1 MASILRRERL
11 RQARRLIDERS
22 VVSVKELSEH
32 FSVSEATIRR
42 DLEELDSLGWVKRDH
57 GGAFRADMHQPESPV
72 LHRIAVQTSEK
83 QRIGHLAAG
92 LVRDGETIFI
102 GSGTTTLA
110 VARNLEGVV
119 DLTVITNALNIAN
132 ELLHR
137 SGINLIVIGG
147 QVRDTE
153 LSLIGPLTEQALKD
167 LRADKVF
174 LGIRSVNITDGLT
187 NDHLPELTTDRAIIG
202 ISPELILVADHT
214 KLGTVSTSRVAPI
227 TAVNTLVTDTGAPP
241 EMVKE
246 FENLGVRV
254 LLA

>member
-1 MASILRRERL
+1 MLRRERL
-11 RQARRLIDERS
+11 RQARRLVDERG
-22 VVSVKELSEH
+22 VVSVKELSDH

-42 DLEELDSLGWVKRDH
+42 DLEELDGLGWVKRDH
-57 GGAFRADMHQPESPV
+57 GGAFRADMHQPEPPV
-72 LHRIAVQTSEK
+72 LHRIAVQTAEK
-83 QRIGHLAAG
+83 QRIGHLAAS

-110 VARNLEGVV
+110 VARNLEGVE

-137 SGINLIVIGG
+137 SGINMIVIGG

-174 LGIRSVNITDGLT
+174 LGIRSVNIADGLT

-214 KLGTVSTSRVAPI
+214 KLGTISTSRVAPI
-227 TAVNTLVTDTGAPP
+227 TAVNTLVTDAGAPP

-246 FENLGVRV
+246 FEKLGVKV
-254 LLA
+254 LVA

>member
-1 MASILRRERL
+1 MC
-11 RQARRLIDERS
+11 
-22 VVSVKELSEH
+22 
-32 FSVSEATIRR
+32 IR
-42 DLEELDSLGWVKRDH
+42 DS
-57 GGAFRADMHQPESPV
+57 
-72 LHRIAVQTSEK
+72 
-83 QRIGHLAAG
+83 
-92 LVRDGETIFI
+92 
-102 GSGTTTLA
+102 SGTTTLA
-110 VARNLEGVV
+110 VARNLDGAEN
-119 DLTVITNALNIAN
+119 LTVITNALNIAN

-137 SGINLIVIGG
+137 PGINLIVIGG

-174 LGIRSVNITDGLT
+174 LGIRSVNVTDGLT

-227 TAVNTLVTDTGAPP
+227 TAVNTLVTDAGAPP
-241 EMVKE
+241 EMVRE
-246 FENLGVRV
+246 FENQGVRV

>member
-1 MASILRRERL
+1 MLRRERL

-22 VVSVKELSEH
+22 VVSVKELSDH

-57 GGAFRADMHQPESPV
+57 GGAFRADMHQPEPPV
-72 LHRIAVQTSEK
+72 LHRIAVQTGEK

-92 LVRDGETIFI
+92 LVKDGETIFI

-110 VARNLEGVV
+110 VARNLEGVE

-137 SGINLIVIGG
+137 TGINLIVIGG
-147 QVRDTE
+147 QVRDSE

-167 LRADKVF
+167 LRADRVF

-187 NDHLPELTTDRAIIG
+187 NDHLSELTTDRAIIG
-202 ISPELILVADHT
+202 ISPELILVADNT

-227 TAVNTLVTDTGAPP
+227 TAVNTLVTDAGAPP
-241 EMVKE
+241 EMVRE
-246 FENLGVRV
+246 FENLGVKV